1 MAVKLS
7 PLAGAGWQFFDNL
20 GTPLTGGLV
29 YTYTAGTT
37 TPQATY
43 TSSAGTIA
51 NANPIVLDS
60 AGRTAN
66 EVWLT
71 VGVAYKFV
79 LQTPAAIT
87 IGTYDNI
94 SGINDLTGANFAP
107 ATGSTSITTLGTITT
122 GVWNAT
128 PIGVAYGGT
137 GLTSIPARSVP
148 VANVANTYTWVT
160 PAAGQSVRIN
170 AGNTAWEAYTP
181 ATVTPTP
188 APDVQTFNSTATWT
202 KPTGYN
208 MVRIQLWGGGGGGG
222 RGSETYYGGGGG
234 GYNEVTIPISYL
246 ASSLTVTIGAAGTG
260 RTGTSGPGTTGG
272 ASNVPLATALSNGRS
287 TIYAYGGGGGSTE
300 SGGGG
305 GGQLSAGAVGIP
317 DGSGLAGSSSSQVA
331 WDGGTGGGASDGGF
345 ANPGASALFGGG
357 GGGAAAGSA
366 SVFAGAG
373 GGNSAGTAPGGGGGC
388 SPLKNVNGFD
398 GAAGRVVITCW

>member
-20 GTPLTGGLV
+20 GIPLAGGLL

-51 NANPIVLDS
+51 SANPIVLDS

-79 LQTPAAIT
+79 LQTPAAVT
-87 IGTYDNI
+87 IGTYDNV
-94 SGINDLTGANFAP
+94 SGINDLTGASFAP
-107 ATGSTSITTLGTITT
+107 TTGSTSITTLGTITT

-148 VANVANTYTWVT
+148 VANVANTYTTVT
-160 PAAGQSVRIN
+160 PAAGQSIRIN

-181 ATVTPTP
+181 SSGAAT
-188 APDVQTFNSTATWT
+188 PDVQTFNSTATWT
-202 KPTGYN
+202 KPSGFS
-208 MVRIQLWGGGGGGG
+208 MARIQMWGGGGGAARGTDPTAGGGGAYNEITLPISYLAATVTATVGGAGVGSTIAGSGSNGGTSSFALATAFNGVSTVSAYGGGGGNENLSGGAGGGQLGLNSPAVIATSFATYRGSPFWNGGGAGGWITDGSSASGISSTFGGGGGGG
-222 RGSETYYGGGGG
+222 SVGGVSVYG
-234 GYNEVTIPISYL
+234 
-246 ASSLTVTIGAAGTG
+246 
-260 RTGTSGPGTTGG
+260 
-272 ASNVPLATALSNGRS
+272 
-287 TIYAYGGGGGSTE
+287 
-300 SGGGG
+300 
-305 GGQLSAGAVGIP
+305 
-317 DGSGLAGSSSSQVA
+317 
-331 WDGGTGGGASDGGF
+331 
-345 ANPGASALFGGG
+345 
-357 GGGAAAGSA
+357 
-366 SVFAGAG
+366 GAG
-373 GGNSAGTAPGGGGGC
+373 GIGTSSTTTAGVAPGGGGA
-388 SPLKNVNGFD
+388 SSSNSAVNGSN
-398 GAAGRVVITCW
+398 GGSGRIVITCW

>member
-20 GTPLTGGLV
+20 GIPLAGGLL
-29 YTYTAGTT
+29 YTYAAGTT

-51 NANPIVLDS
+51 NANPIVLDA

-71 VGVAYKFV
+71 SQVAYKFV
-79 LQTPAAIT
+79 LQTSAAVT
-87 IGTYDNI
+87 IGTYDNV
-94 SGINDLTGANFAP
+94 SGINDLNTAAFAP
-107 ATGSTSITTLGTITT
+107 AAGSTSITTLGTITT

-128 PIGVAYGGT
+128 RIGVAYGGT
-137 GLTSIPARSVP
+137 GLTSIPALSVP
-148 VANVANTYTWVT
+148 VANVANTYTTVT

-181 ATVTPTP
+181 ITVIPTPTP
-188 APDVQTFNSTATWT
+188 ITPDVQTFNSTATWT
-202 KPTGYN
+202 KPSGYS
-208 MVRIQLWGGGGGGG
+208 MVRIQLWGGGGGGA
-222 RGSETYYGGGGG
+222 RGNPTQFGGGGG

-260 RTGTSGPGTTGG
+260 AVGSFAAPGTTGG

-287 TIYAYGGGGGSTE
+287 AIYAYGGGGGSTGG
-300 SGGGG
+300 GGGG
-305 GGQLSAGAVGIP
+305 GGQLSAGAVGDP
-317 DGSGLAGSSSSQVA
+317 DGSGAPGSASSQAA
-331 WDGGTGGGASDGGF
+331 WNGGPGYGGG
-345 ANPGASALFGGG
+345 PGVSALFGGG
-357 GGGAAAGSA
+357 GGGSTAGSA
-366 SVFAGAG
+366 SVFGGAG

-388 SPLKNVNGFD
+388 SPSGNTNGFD
-398 GAAGRVVITCW
+398 GAAGRAVITCW